1 MKMTARTSTRK
12 NGLFVAAALVGAII
26 ASAGLGA
33 QPIGV
38 QQTTRSLQKALE
50 RLPYYGVFDFLAFSV
65 DRGTVTLVGYAYTG
79 ALKSDAGYA
88 VKRVAG
94 VDEVANKL
102 EVLPASQNDDRIRRA
117 AFYNIYTDSFLSRY
131 SSGGPRF
138 AAYEA
143 LEFGR
148 FPGRQP
154 FGTYPIHI
162 IVKGGRVTL
171 LGVVDNPSDKQIAE
185 VRAREIGGTFGVSNE
200 LMISK
205 D

>member
-1 MKMTARTSTRK
+1 MTVRTFRRR
-12 NGLFVAAALVGAII
+12 NGLFLAAALVGALV
-26 ASAGLGA
+26 ASTGLQA
-33 QPIGV
+33 QNVGV
-38 QQTTRSLQKALE
+38 KQTTLSLQKALE

-65 DRGTVTLVGYAYTG
+65 ERGTVTLMGYAYTG
-79 ALKSDAGYA
+79 TLKSDAEHA

-102 EVLPASQNDDRIRRA
+102 EVLPASPNDDRIRRA

-131 SSGGPRF
+131 SSGGER
-138 AAYEA
+138 AALYEA

-162 IVKGGRVTL
+162 IVKGGRLTL
-171 LGVVDNPSDKQIAE
+171 FGVVDSASDRQLAE
-185 VRAREIGGTFGVSNE
+185 FKAREVNGVFAVSNE
-200 LMISK
+200 LAVVR
-205 D
+205 